1 MKEITNFRKY
11 LVENKLNEQPG
22 KLFFAILP
30 DGMDDS
36 SIDNAYPV
44 IDVTGKNIG
53 EIESVVRKY
62 VFDNLKYDEDEEY
75 PGDEEFDKKYPGGV
89 SWEDG
94 EFGYDDSDGEYP
106 EYFNAKIFLFKT

>member
-62 VFDNLKYDEDEEY
+62 VFDNLKYEPNDYIHDYKEY
-75 PGDEEFDKKYPGGV
+75 L
-89 SWEDG
+89 
-94 EFGYDDSDGEYP
+94 
-106 EYFNAKIFLFKT
+106 KIRGINEK